1 MAINLAV
8 VVLVSAILKLF
19 HVSPNLDHTRP
30 EDYYADADV
39 EGLDR
44 LDHLL
49 DGIPQKTGAHA
60 LR

>member
-1 MAINLAV
+1 MVL
-8 VVLVSAILKLF
+8 LVSAILNLF
-19 HVSPNLDHTRP
+19 HVSPNLDHTRSD
-30 EDYYADADV
+30 DYTADADV

-49 DGIPQKTGAHA
+49 DGTPAKTGAHA